1 MWAFKKASM
10 RGREKNLQGFP
21 PYYKL
26 LTDQFVILLEMYIGS
41 SVRMQVTALDSRLK
55 TTQINLSLLL
65 ITSCVAH
72 GISVWDNSC

>member
-1 MWAFKKASM
+1 MGFQKASM

-21 PYYKL
+21 LYYKL
-26 LTDQFVILLEMYIGS
+26 LTDQLVILLEMYIGS

-55 TTQINLSLLL
+55 TTQINLSLPLK
-65 ITSCVAH
+65 TSCVAC